1 MTVLSM
7 REFRR
12 RIGELI
18 RSRKPVVLTSRG
30 TPVARLVPMKRSAPS
45 RDRMSILT
53 ASDGCIDDPAI
64 PKDGSTR
71 LDEYLYGPTRP
82 RR

>member
-1 MTVLSM
+1 MTVLSLK
-7 REFRR
+7 EFRR

-18 RSRKPVVLTSRG
+18 RLRKPVLLTSRG
-30 TPVARLVPMKRSAPS
+30 TPVARLLPTKRVAPS
-45 RDRMSILT
+45 RDRMRILA
-53 ASDGCIDDPAI
+53 ASDGCIDDPAL
-64 PKDGSTR
+64 PRDGSVR

>member
-1 MTVLSM
+1 MTVLSLK
-7 REFRR
+7 EFRR

-18 RSRKPVVLTSRG
+18 RTRRPVVLTFRG

-45 RDRMSILT
+45 RDRMRILE
-53 ASDGCIDDPAI
+53 ASDGCIDDLAI
-64 PKDGSTR
+64 PKDGSMR